1 MIVSEF
7 LLEKYFAQYEF
18 TADYMFSCSDCDGYS
33 MKYILEQATDQE
45 REMWENL
52 HLGYTE
58 TPGSPFLRK
67 AIAEYYRM
75 AEEEDIVVASPG
87 ELSFMT
93 MNILMEGIRNRHAV
107 VVSPAYQSLYQV
119 LKSLGCELSYWAAEE
134 EEDGWKFDIAKL
146 RALVRPDTRLIVINF
161 PHNPTGAYLT
171 REELEEVV
179 AIAREC
185 GAYIYSDEMYRD
197 LLVRCPLGNGDMT
210 AAESGGSAGKVY
222 EPLPPV
228 CDIYERGIS
237 LWGMAKSFGLA
248 GARIGWIASQ
258 DKWLTEQL
266 LTYKPYL
273 SMCSS
278 APSEILSAIV
288 LNHPEA
294 FLSPNIEKIQRNVAL
309 FRESIAAGKLPW
321 VEKFIPPV
329 AGSVAFVKIK
339 CDGTAMEWSEAL
351 VQSRSILTVPAEM
364 FEYPGTYL
372 RIGFGRENF
381 PEVLKMMEG
390 VRD

>member
-1 MIVSEF
+1 MIFYFCNVYKLKTMIVSEF

-33 MKYILEQATDQE
+33 MKYILEQASDRE

-58 TPGSPFLRK
+58 TPGSPYLRK
-67 AIAEYYRM
+67 AIVQYYGM
-75 AEEEDIVVASPG
+75 VEADDIVVASPG

-93 MNILMEGIRNRHAV
+93 MNILMEGIRNKHAV

-119 LKSLGCELSYWAAEE
+119 LKSLGCELSYWKAQERE
-134 EEDGWKFDIAKL
+134 GGWKFDLQEL
-146 RALVRPDTRLIVINF
+146 RNLVRPDTRLIVINF

-171 REELEEVV
+171 REELDEVV

-185 GAYIYSDEMYRD
+185 GTYIYSDEMYRD
-197 LLVRCPLGNGDMT
+197 LLVGCS
-210 AAESGGSAGKVY
+210 ES
-222 EPLPPV
+222 LPPV
-228 CDIYERGIS
+228 CDLYEKGIS

-248 GARIGWIASQ
+248 GARIGWTATQ

-266 LTYKPYL
+266 LTFKPYL

-294 FLSPNIEKIQRNVAL
+294 FLSPNIEKIRRNVAL
-309 FRESIAAGKLPW
+309 FRESIAAGRLPW

-339 CDGTAMEWSEAL
+339 CDGSAMEWSEAL
-351 VQSRSILTVPAEM
+351 VKSRSILTVPAEM

-381 PEVLKMMEG
+381 PQVLKMME
-390 VRD
+390 DL

>member
-7 LLEKYFAQYEF
+7 LLEKYFAKYEF

-33 MKYILEQATDQE
+33 MKYILNQASNTE
-45 REMWENL
+45 KEMWENL
-52 HLGYTE
+52 HMGYTE
-58 TPGSPFLRK
+58 TPGSPYLRE
-67 AIAEYYRM
+67 AITQYYGM
-75 AEEEDIVVASPG
+75 VEEDNIIVASPG

-93 MNILMEGIRNRHAV
+93 MNILMEGVQKPHAV

-119 LKSLGCELSYWAAEE
+119 LESLGCELSYWKAEE
-134 EEDGWKFDIAKL
+134 GEGEWKFDVAKL
-146 RALVRPDTRLIVINF
+146 RELVRPDTRLIVINF
-161 PHNPTGAYLT
+161 PHNPTGAYMT

-197 LLVRCPLGNGDMT
+197 LMVQG
-210 AAESGGSAGKVY
+210 V

-228 CDIYERGIS
+228 CDLYEKGIS

-258 DKWLTEQL
+258 DNWLIEQL
-266 LTYKPYL
+266 HIFKPYL

-278 APSEILSAIV
+278 APSEVLSAIV

-309 FRESIAAGKLPW
+309 FQESIAAGKLPW

-339 CDGTAMEWSEAL
+339 CDGTAMEWSKAL

-381 PEVLKMMEG
+381 PEVLKMMEQ
-390 VRD
+390 

>member
-33 MKYILEQATDQE
+33 MKYILEQASDRE

-58 TPGSPFLRK
+58 TPGSPYLRE
-67 AIAEYYRM
+67 AIVQYYGM
-75 AEEEDIVVASPG
+75 VETDDIVVASPG

-93 MNILMEGIRNRHAV
+93 MNILMEGIRNKHAV

-134 EEDGWKFDIAKL
+134 GEGEWKFDIAKL
-146 RALVRPDTRLIVINF
+146 RTLVRPDTRLIVINF

-171 REELEEVV
+171 REELDEVV

-197 LLVRCPLGNGDMT
+197 LLVGCPGGNG
-210 AAESGGSAGKVY
+210 EGY

-228 CDIYERGIS
+228 CDLYEKGIS

-248 GARIGWIASQ
+248 GARIGWTATQ

-266 LTYKPYL
+266 LTFKPYL

-294 FLSPNIEKIQRNVAL
+294 FLSPNIGKIQHNVAL
-309 FRESIAAGKLPW
+309 FRESIAAGRLPW

-339 CDGTAMEWSEAL
+339 CDGSAMEWSEAL
-351 VQSRSILTVPAEM
+351 VKSRSILTVPAEM

-381 PEVLKMMEG
+381 PQVLKMMEEL
-390 VRD
+390 